1 MAKSLIVLLGITGS
15 LDVDFSKVKVNTTTL
30 QVMEDW
36 GNELIKDL
44 IASMEAEI
52 SQGTSKDLQ
61 QSMKAT
67 PTEEKDG
74 LKLTISMLD
83 YYDYTNKGVEG
94 LGGVKANGEIYL
106 KKPTLGVYRFK
117 TSPIKLDKSL
127 RDWASGK
134 GISVYP
140 LRYSIAHTGIE
151 GKMWYDNVVTE
162 ERIRTL
168 SEEVAK
174 VSGDNLAVV
183 LKTIL
188 QSSEFKRK

>member
-1 MAKSLIVLLGITGS
+1 MARQSIIDLLGFGAASFKDT
-15 LDVDFSKVKVNTTTL
+15 DFSKVKVGSTTL

-44 IASMEAEI
+44 RASMEAEI

-61 QSMKAT
+61 QSMKST

-94 LGGVKANGEIYL
+94 LGGVKKDGTPWL
-106 KKPTLGVYRFK
+106 KKPTFGSYRFK
-117 TSPIKLDKSL
+117 SSPIKVDQSL
-127 RDWASGK
+127 KQWANVK
-134 GISVYP
+134 GISPYV
-140 LRYSIAHTGIE
+140 LGHSIAHRGI
-151 GKMWYDNVVTE
+151 GGTLWYDNVVTE

-174 VSGDNLAVV
+174 VSGENLAVV

-188 QSSEFKRK
+188 ENAK

>member
-1 MAKSLIVLLGITGS
+1 MAKTLKELLGITGT

-83 YYDYTNKGVEG
+83 Y
-94 LGGVKANGEIYL
+94 
-106 KKPTLGVYRFK
+106 
-117 TSPIKLDKSL
+117 
-127 RDWASGK
+127 
-134 GISVYP
+134 
-140 LRYSIAHTGIE
+140 
-151 GKMWYDNVVTE
+151 
-162 ERIRTL
+162 
-168 SEEVAK
+168 
-174 VSGDNLAVV
+174 
-183 LKTIL
+183 
-188 QSSEFKRK
+188 